1 MRMLDPSRHRAVG
14 AGTVITAACA
24 ALVAIVAAPSGGSL
38 ASTPHFD
45 RGALVAR
52 TRGSVTTTTSR
63 TTTTTSHT
71 TTTTAAP
78 VTTTKA
84 RPAPTT
90 TTTTRPVTPTTTTT
104 TPTTTSGTS
113 SNGPCQGT
121 TPLGLAGGWNCTFD
135 DEFNGTALNTGLWVP
150 QLTAKSGYVAGP
162 DCYVNDPSTISV
174 SGGYLNL
181 SVRKVAPFTCVPGY
195 TSDYVA
201 GMVSTYGLF
210 HQIYGAFEVNAKLP
224 PSTVSGLQETFWLY
238 PQTLTYGPWPNS
250 GEIDFA
256 EFFSQYSGYDIP
268 YIHYAQSSSD
278 PNVTAHTCTVNQNTF
293 NTYGVDWTPTSI
305 TILSNGTTCLVDH
318 PTTGSK
324 PFDQPFF
331 IALTQAL
338 GIGTNAAGPSTPVST
353 ATTQVDWVRAWS
365 PA

>member
-1 MRMLDPSRHRAVG
+1 MRMFDSSRRRAATGSV
-14 AGTVITAACA
+14 VTAACA
-24 ALVAIVAAPSGGSL
+24 ALVAAVIVAAPSGGSV
-38 ASTPHFD
+38 ASTPHLGRD
-45 RGALVAR
+45 AQVAR
-52 TRGSVTTTTSR
+52 TGGTVTTTASRTTTTSHSTTTTATPTTATTTTTTSR
-63 TTTTTSHT
+63 T
-71 TTTTAAP
+71 A
-78 VTTTKA
+78 
-84 RPAPTT
+84 
-90 TTTTRPVTPTTTTT
+90 
-104 TPTTTSGTS
+104 
-113 SNGPCQGT
+113 SNSTCQGT
-121 TPLGLAGGWNCTFD
+121 SPLGLSGGWNCTFD
-135 DEFNGTALNTGLWVP
+135 DEFNGTTLNTSLWVP
-150 QLTAKSGYVAGP
+150 QLTARSGYVAGP

-201 GMVSTYGLF
+201 GMVSTSGLF
-210 HQIYGAFEVNAKLP
+210 HQTYGAFEVSAKLP

-238 PQTLTYGPWPNS
+238 PQTLTYGKWPNS

-256 EFFSQYSGYDIP
+256 EFYSQYSGYDIP

-278 PNVTAHTCTVNQNTF
+278 PNVTAHDCTIDQNSF

-305 TILSNGTTCLVDH
+305 TILYNGTTCLVDH
-318 PTTGSK
+318 PTTGSQ

-338 GIGTNAAGPSTPVST
+338 GIGTNAASPSTPVST

>member
-1 MRMLDPSRHRAVG
+1 MRMLDSSRRRAVVT
-14 AGTVITAACA
+14 GTFITAACA
-24 ALVAIVAAPSGGSL
+24 ALAAAAIVAAPSGGSV
-38 ASTPHFD
+38 ASTPRLD
-45 RGALVAR
+45 RGTLTVVIHGA
-52 TRGSVTTTTSR
+52 TTTSR
-63 TTTTTSHT
+63 STSTTTGHIA
-71 TTTTAAP
+71 TTTTAP
-78 VTTTKA
+78 TPQTTTA
-84 RPAPTT
+84 TSTAP
-90 TTTTRPVTPTTTTT
+90 
-104 TPTTTSGTS
+104 
-113 SNGPCQGT
+113 SNAPCQGT
-121 TPLGLAGGWNCTFD
+121 TPLGLSGGWNCTFD
-135 DEFNGTALNTGLWVP
+135 DEFNGTSLNRSLWVP
-150 QLTAKSGYVAGP
+150 QLTAKSGYVAGS

-181 SVRKVAPFTCVPGY
+181 SVHSVAPFTCVPGY
-195 TSDYVA
+195 TSDYLA

-210 HQIYGAFEVNAKLP
+210 HQTYGAFEVSAKLP

-256 EFFSQYSGYDIP
+256 EFYSRYAGFDIP
-268 YIHYAQSSSD
+268 YIHYAQSSTD
-278 PNVTAHTCTVNQNTF
+278 PNVTTHTCTVNQNAF

-305 TILSNGTTCLVDH
+305 TILSNGTACLVDH
-318 PTTGSK
+318 PTTGSR

-338 GIGTNAAGPSTPVST
+338 GIGTNAASPSAPVST